1 MPFDIKGLN
10 RLANF
15 GVVGN
20 NQPPSLWLY
29 VTDDAHAAVAGAG
42 YFNAQAQFMRKGDL
56 IEVVTAFNGTPLN
69 RRYMVTAV
77 TATVVTIA
85 AVTGAGWA

>member
-1 MPFDIKGLN
+1 MAFDIKGLN

-20 NQPPSLWLY
+20 NQPASLWLY
-29 VTDDAHAAVAGAG
+29 VTDDAHATVAAAG

-56 IEVVTAFNGTPLN
+56 IDVVTAFTGTPLN

>member
-1 MPFDIKGLN
+1 MPFDLKGLS

-20 NQPPSLWLY
+20 NQPASMWLY
-29 VTDDAHAAVAGAG
+29 VTDDAHATVVAAN

-56 IEVVTAFNGTPLN
+56 IDVITAFNGTPLN
-69 RRYMVTAV
+69 RRYVVTAV
-77 TATVVTIA
+77 TASAVTIA
-85 AVTGAGWA
+85 AVTGAGWT

>member
-1 MPFDIKGLN
+1 MAFDVKGLN

-29 VTDDAHAAVAGAG
+29 VTDDAHAAVAAAN
-42 YFNAQAQFMRKGDL
+42 YFNAQAQFMRKGD
-56 IEVVTAFNGTPLN
+56 IIDVITAFTGTPIN
-69 RRYMVTAV
+69 RRYVVTNV
-77 TATVVTIA
+77 TATVVSIT
-85 AVTGAGWA
+85 AVTGASWT